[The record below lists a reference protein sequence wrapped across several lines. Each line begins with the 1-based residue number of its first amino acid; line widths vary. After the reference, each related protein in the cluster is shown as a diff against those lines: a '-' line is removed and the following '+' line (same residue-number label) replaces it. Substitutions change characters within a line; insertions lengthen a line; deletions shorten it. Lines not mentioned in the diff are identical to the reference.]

1 MKLYYDQ
8 SMLQYVQN
16 LYCIVQSQ
24 DQKIKELE
32 SSISAMMAEIGEL
45 KKRPSTRIEKI
56 EYKFDQLKVE
66 TLEGTLNIGLNPT
79 VPDQIENFE
88 VEQQELQVNNRK
100 SEEEIFKAVQERL
113 MAFLNEDCVRYIEQ
127 LASQHNYELD
137 VAHKKFIIED
147 IRKQI
152 DSRIW
157 YYLKQGEYSEAV
169 PISQQ
174 IEENTS
180 KVKQDVER
188 SISHFIHALP
198 LEGVD
203 TNP

>member
-45 KKRPSTRIEKI
+45 KKRPSTTIERI

-100 SEEEIFKAVQERL
+100 REEEIFKAVQERL
-113 MAFLNEDCVRYIEQ
+113 MAFMNEDCVRYIEQ

-137 VAHKKFIIED
+137 VAHKEFIIED

-152 DSRIW
+152 DSRIR

-198 LEGVD
+198 SEGVD

>member
-45 KKRPSTRIEKI
+45 KKRPSTTIERI

-100 SEEEIFKAVQERL
+100 REEEIFKAVQERL

-137 VAHKKFIIED
+137 VAHKEFIIED

-152 DSRIW
+152 DSRIR

-198 LEGVD
+198 SEGVD

>member
-45 KKRPSTRIEKI
+45 KKRPSTSIERI

-137 VAHKKFIIED
+137 VAHKEFIIED

-152 DSRIW
+152 DSRIR

>member
-45 KKRPSTRIEKI
+45 KKRPSTSIERI

-100 SEEEIFKAVQERL
+100 REEEIFKAVQERL

-137 VAHKKFIIED
+137 VAHKEFIIED

-152 DSRIW
+152 DSRIR

-198 LEGVD
+198 SEGVD